1 MKIAIVVQS
10 NTGNTRQLAE
20 AIQSA
25 LPDEMLIYSGAP
37 APEALQADLI
47 FVGSWTDKGVFA
59 KPVLDFLAQ
68 CHQKQLALFATC
80 GFGQSDEY
88 FQAILKRS
96 ADQVPADNMILGCYA
111 CQGRMPETVKQRYLA
126 LQAKEPE
133 NPRWASLLENFDAA
147 LSHPDSTDL
156 EGGRHFAQRILT
168 KLQ

>member
-59 KPVLDFLAQ
+59 
-68 CHQKQLALFATC
+68 
-80 GFGQSDEY
+80 
-88 FQAILKRS
+88 
-96 ADQVPADNMILGCYA
+96 
-111 CQGRMPETVKQRYLA
+111 
-126 LQAKEPE
+126 
-133 NPRWASLLENFDAA
+133 
-147 LSHPDSTDL
+147 
-156 EGGRHFAQRILT
+156 
-168 KLQ
+168 

>member
-96 ADQVPADNMILGCYA
+96 ADQVPRC
-111 CQGRMPETVKQRYLA
+111 V
-126 LQAKEPE
+126 
-133 NPRWASLLENFDAA
+133 
-147 LSHPDSTDL
+147 
-156 EGGRHFAQRILT
+156 
-168 KLQ
+168 